1 MTTEQIEA
9 MLAVQETYR
18 KMQEEQVEVLD
29 EGGMGL
35 GSAYGYGERR
45 AEIGR
50 DERQPRYKSTAKPAA
65 NKIFHKVP
73 FAKKDEAKAE
83 GMRFDGTAKKWYH
96 SDASK
101 SKTSKFVKEDVDLDE
116 GERAEKKKS
125 LVSMLDRM
133 AKKAAENTKLQKNRA
148 IKKPIFKEE
157 VEELDELSKKTL
169 GSYVKK
175 AADSVQAN
183 TRQANTG
190 DDYDLKHKSLLKT
203 NKRISGIGSAVRK
216 LTKEEVEL
224 DESVNHTTFIKKYK
238 ENEDDNKHSEN
249 VVHLAKHFGSDEDKK
264 EARSILTTHNK
275 VGNLTPEVKKRRDAL
290 HKKLWSPV
298 IDRAYSKKS
307 VDEEVE
313 ELDEKELTP
322 TDVKQKEKVVK
333 GMKKNLQSFK
343 DKYGE
348 KAKGV
353 MYATATNIAKKQP
366 D

>member
-148 IKKPIFKEE
+148 IKKPVFK
-157 VEELDELSKKTL
+157 
-169 GSYVKK
+169 
-175 AADSVQAN
+175 
-183 TRQANTG
+183 
-190 DDYDLKHKSLLKT
+190 
-203 NKRISGIGSAVRK
+203 
-216 LTKEEVEL
+216 
-224 DESVNHTTFIKKYK
+224 
-238 ENEDDNKHSEN
+238 
-249 VVHLAKHFGSDEDKK
+249 
-264 EARSILTTHNK
+264 
-275 VGNLTPEVKKRRDAL
+275 
-290 HKKLWSPV
+290 
-298 IDRAYSKKS
+298 
-307 VDEEVE
+307 EEVE

-322 TDVKQKEKVVK
+322 TDVKQKEHIVK